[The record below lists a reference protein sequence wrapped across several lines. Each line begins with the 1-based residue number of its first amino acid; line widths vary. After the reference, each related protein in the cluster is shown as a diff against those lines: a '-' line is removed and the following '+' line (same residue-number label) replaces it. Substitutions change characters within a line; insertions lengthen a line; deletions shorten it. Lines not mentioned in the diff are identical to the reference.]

1 MLWGLSVCDW
11 ATWRHHN
18 VGVLPLWLDSA
29 RDDIRENGLSVCD
42 WATWRHHNVG
52 VLPLWLDSA
61 RDDIRENGLSVCDWA
76 TWRHH
81 NVSVLPL
88 CSGDCRCATELHGGT
103 TTLVFYHCAL
113 GTVGV
118 RLSYMEAPQRWCST
132 TVLWNGL
139 SVCDWATWR
148 HHNVGVLPLCSGDC
162 RCATELHGGTTTL
175 VFYHCALGTVGVRL
189 SYMEAPQRWCSTTV
203 LWGLSVCDWAT
214 WRHHNVSVLPLCSG
228 DCRCATELH
237 GGTTTLVF
245 YHCGWTVRGMI

>member
-1 MLWGLSVCDW
+1 MDCRC
-11 ATWRHHN
+11 ATELHGGTTTLVFYHCALGT
-18 VGVLPLWLDSA
+18 VGVRLSYMEAPQRWCSTTVA
-29 RDDIRENGLSVCD
+29 GQCEGWYKRE
-42 WATWRHHNVG
+42 WTVG
-52 VLPLWLDSA
+52 VRLSYMEAPQRWCSTTVLW
-61 RDDIRENGLSVCDWA
+61 NGLSVCDWA

-118 RLSYMEAPQRWCST
+118 RLSYMEAPQRWWWQC
-132 TVLWNGL
+132 WGL

-189 SYMEAPQRWCSTTV
+189 SYMEAPQR
-203 LWGLSVCDWAT
+203 
-214 WRHHNVSVLPLCSG
+214 
-228 DCRCATELH
+228 
-237 GGTTTLVF
+237 
-245 YHCGWTVRGMI
+245 

>member
-1 MLWGLSVCDW
+1 MLW
-11 ATWRHHN
+11 
-18 VGVLPLWLDSA
+18 
-29 RDDIRENGLSVCD
+29 
-42 WATWRHHNVG
+42 
-52 VLPLWLDSA
+52 
-61 RDDIRENGLSVCDWA
+61 GLSVCDWA

-103 TTLVFYHCAL
+103 TTLVFYHCGWTVEGWYKREWTVGVRLSYMEAPQRWCSTTVA
-113 GTVGV
+113 GQCEGWYKREWTVGV

-132 TVLWNGL
+132 TVLWN
-139 SVCDWATWR
+139 
-148 HHNVGVLPLCSGDC
+148 
-162 RCATELHGGTTTL
+162 
-175 VFYHCALGTVGVRL
+175 
-189 SYMEAPQRWCSTTV
+189 
-203 LWGLSVCDWAT
+203 GLSVCDWAT